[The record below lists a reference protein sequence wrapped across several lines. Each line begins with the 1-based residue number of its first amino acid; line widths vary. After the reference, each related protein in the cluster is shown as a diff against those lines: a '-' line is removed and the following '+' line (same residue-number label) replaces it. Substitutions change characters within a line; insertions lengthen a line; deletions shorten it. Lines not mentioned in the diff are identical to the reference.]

1 MRLMIVVGVVLA
13 GCGVG
18 NETDDQDLP
27 PAEAAAE
34 AARAKFD
41 TKAWPALAK
50 CIGCHAAQP
59 AIDFLAPGTPDG
71 AYATLFGFQPSVLDL
86 GSPASSLLVTMGKHT
101 GPAFLP
107 TEAGAVVEWLLAE
120 RTARVTPPGEPTF
133 VGPFGATTVS
143 LALPTSGTLQLVATP
158 FPGGIAFSDITIT
171 AGATPLRVMHP
182 LFVSHPPGDDQI
194 VDELDRFAELDL
206 AIEPATTETLG
217 GAVFT
222 TFAPEHPLTIHF
234 RMLEAP

>member
-1 MRLMIVVGVVLA
+1 MRLRIFVGVALA

-18 NETDDQDLP
+18 NETDESNLP
-27 PAEAAAE
+27 PAEAARE
-34 AARAKFD
+34 KFE
-41 TKAWPALAK
+41 TRAWPVLAK
-50 CIGCHAAQP
+50 CTGCHASQP

-86 GSPASSLLVTMGKHT
+86 GSPASSLLVSMGKHT

-107 TEAGAVVEWLLAE
+107 TEAAAVIEWLLAE

-133 VGPFGATTVS
+133 VGPFGATTVT
-143 LALPTSGTLQLVATP
+143 LALPTAGTLQLVATP
-158 FPGGIAFSDITIT
+158 FPGGVAFSDISIT

-182 LFVSHPPGDDQI
+182 LFVSHPPGVDQI

-206 AIEPATTETLG
+206 EVEPNRTEPIG
-217 GAVFT
+217 GAVFA
-222 TFAPEHPLTIHF
+222 TFAPEDPLTIHF